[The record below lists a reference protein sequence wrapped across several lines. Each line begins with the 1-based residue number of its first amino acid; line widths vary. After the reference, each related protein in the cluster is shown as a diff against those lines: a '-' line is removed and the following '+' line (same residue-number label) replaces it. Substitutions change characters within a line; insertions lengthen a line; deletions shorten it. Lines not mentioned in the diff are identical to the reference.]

1 MHPPFQNLFDEIE
14 SQRKSI
20 LDSLRHMTVDQLN
33 EAPASGKWSVS
44 QILSHLITAER
55 MSVMYMQKKIQGVAE
70 SGDTGLW
77 EEVKINVLKISQRL
91 PGLKFRAPQKVVENT
106 TLYND
111 HSTIIHEW
119 DLVRGELKLLLEKI
133 PAQYV
138 NRRIYRHVL
147 AGYLNARQALIFLR
161 EHVTH
166 HVPQIKK
173 LVNKN

>member
-1 MHPPFQNLFDEIE
+1 MHAPFQKLFDEIE

-20 LDSLRHMTVDQLN
+20 LDSLRHMTSDHLN
-33 EAPASGKWSVS
+33 KSPAPGQWSVS

-55 MSVMYMQKKIQGVAE
+55 MSVMYMQKKIQGVAQ
-70 SGDTGLW
+70 SGDTGMW
-77 EEVKINVLKISQRL
+77 EEIKINALIISQRL
-91 PGLKFRAPQKVVENT
+91 PGLKFRAPQRVVENT
-106 TLYND
+106 TLYNE
-111 HSTIIHEW
+111 HSTIIREW

-161 EHVTH
+161 EHITH

-173 LVNKN
+173 LINKN